1 MSFFFPPAA
10 TLARIATRTSEE
22 RGLFVGQFPLI
33 LVLKSYEYK
42 TLRRCGEKLKIA
54 VNFMD
59 DDNVEIGWDKISG
72 NMLYIVLKN
81 KYTVSRN
88 NKKNIQ
94 IRAAQSHL
102 GKPDVDI
109 FISYLNM

>member
-1 MSFFFPPAA
+1 MSFFSPAA

-33 LVLKSYEYK
+33 LILKSYGFEI
-42 TLRRCGEKLKIA
+42 LRCGENLKIA

-59 DDNVEIGWDKISG
+59 DDNVNVEIGWDKISG

-88 NKKNIQ
+88 NQKKYSN
-94 IRAAQSHL
+94 RSSTVSSR
-102 GKPDVDI
+102 KTRC
-109 FISYLNM
+109 